1 MPSSYPVPS
10 CAVPVSG
17 GMVVAVP
24 LELLASPLKNG
35 RPLGGGNRSALV
47 IGGTEKVRTGGTV
60 VFCKVVAVAEAQ
72 VKRDGQVRAKG
83 SPVHHATLGPLEERL
98 ESEAGPGVI
107 GRIAAGARLDGRFAK
122 GERERLLAA
131 AFMIRVIVLMTLMP
145 GARIEDVI
153 VALAGDLALVPWARP
168 WRPASARAAGDW
180 RNALGA
186 APLEELRDAVLGL
199 AWQEH
204 QDGDCGA
211 VTIGRSRPLK
221 AGSLDGTLIRM
232 PDTPANRAVF
242 GTVGTGDDSGPYPC
256 ARGLPLTCC
265 SCRSLLA
272 MPHGPAGTDKA
283 AAEQRLLDEAMDQF
297 PGLFAPGWIWLMD
310 RNYHGAPRIA
320 RLIESTHVLI
330 RLKSDIPL
338 RRTSEILPDG
348 SYRAEL
354 SGDGV
359 TVRVRV
365 IEYFVDVEGQ
375 EVPEMFCLVTD
386 LMDYEEYPAPEL
398 AALYKWRWDGSE
410 TALREAK
417 APLRGAGPGT
427 GPMLR
432 SGSPDLARQELAA
445 WAAAVEM
452 TRGVARDAALAAA
465 PARKGRRAGL
475 AVRPR
480 DLSCARAVRAARS
493 ENTGTSS
500 TATGTAPASPSP
512 RPLSRTPPRGTP
524 PPASPLPSSPWPTP
538 QPDQRK
544 HRNPPRG
551 GPRRTVDPA
560 VPARRAAFQHARRKR
575 TTRSNQKQ
583 ELPTTGQTPKAH
595 GIGSPPGLGERVA
608 GIGQSGRADHR
619 AERGRT
625 AGRPPGCYAHR
636 C

>member
-1 MPSSYPVPS
+1 VPSSYPVPS

-98 ESEAGPGVI
+98 ESQAGPGVI

-180 RNALGA
+180 RNALGP
-186 APLEELRDAVLGL
+186 APLEELRDAVLGS

-272 MPHGPAGTDKA
+272 MPHGPAGTGKA

-365 IEYFVDVEGQ
+365 IEYFTDVEGQ

-432 SGSPDLARQELAA
+432 SGSPDLVRQELAA
-445 WAAAVEM
+445 WAAATGM
-452 TRGVARDAALAAA
+452 TRGVIRDAALASV
-465 PARKGRRAGL
+465 PAGKGRRAGL
-475 AVRPR
+475 EVRPR
-480 DLSCARAVRAARS
+480 DLSFARAVRAVLSAIRLGNRCYQAVTS
-493 ENTGTSS
+493 EIGKYRAVVDRGRHRDRKSKSPSS
-500 TATGTAPASPSP
+500 FPHAGAKDTVTRIAPAVITMANTPS
-512 RPLSRTPPRGTP
+512 
-524 PPASPLPSSPWPTP
+524 
-538 QPDQRK
+538 
-544 HRNPPRG
+544 
-551 GPRRTVDPA
+551 
-560 VPARRAAFQHARRKR
+560 
-575 TTRSNQKQ
+575 
-583 ELPTTGQTPKAH
+583 
-595 GIGSPPGLGERVA
+595 
-608 GIGQSGRADHR
+608 
-619 AERGRT
+619 
-625 AGRPPGCYAHR
+625 
-636 C
+636 